1 MTNRTTTR
9 KPLSL
14 TANRRQSLVLLLL
27 TLACGPLPAEAPAP
41 ASQAFDHYAAQLD
54 SRLATQHLTA
64 ATFLALL
71 SPADQQTL
79 RTGQP
84 ILEEIPGTPR
94 LESAMLH
101 HWRGTML
108 VPGAHA
114 ADFEQLLREISRYPQ
129 RFAPQVLSAHALSTQ
144 ALSAQPTSPSGNHIT
159 TAMRIR
165 QTHIL
170 TVVLDATYELQFAR
184 LDPRHGFCISRSTRV
199 SEVENPGSPA
209 EHLLA
214 PGREHGYLWR
224 LNTYWT
230 WAETD
235 SGLLIQVETLS
246 LSRAIPRSLAWAIQ
260 PFVSSVPRE
269 SLEFTLRSAS
279 QALTR

>member
-9 KPLSL
+9 IPL
-14 TANRRQSLVLLLL
+14 TTCRRQSLLLLL
-27 TLACGPLPAEAPAP
+27 LSLACGPLPAEAPTA
-41 ASQAFDHYAAQLD
+41 AGQAFDHYAAQLD

-108 VPGAHA
+108 VPGTHA

-129 RFAPQVLSAHALSTQ
+129 RFAPQVLSAQ
-144 ALSAQPTSPSGNHIT
+144 VLSAHTNSPSSDRIS

-170 TVVLDATYELQFAR
+170 TVVLDASYELQFAR

-209 EHLLA
+209 EHILA

-224 LNTYWT
+224 LNTYWS

-246 LSRAIPRSLAWAIQ
+246 LSRAIPHSLAWAIQ

-279 QALTR
+279 HALTN